1 MKGFFLILL
10 RGQKFCG
17 FGQEGVGGD
26 GDEGMVVVPRW
37 VLLHT
42 LKKKK
47 RYIICRLE
55 YLNYHAVIGNVFLSC
70 LLNTSVSSVKA
81 ILVRK

>member
-37 VLLHT
+37 VLLQT

-47 RYIICRLE
+47 GILF
-55 YLNYHAVIGNVFLSC
+55 ADLS
-70 LLNTSVSSVKA
+70 
-81 ILVRK
+81 I

>member
-26 GDEGMVVVPRW
+26 GDEGMVVIPKW

-47 RYIICRLE
+47 KGILF
-55 YLNYHAVIGNVFLSC
+55 ADLS
-70 LLNTSVSSVKA
+70 
-81 ILVRK
+81 I

>member
-1 MKGFFLILL
+1 MGLARNI
-10 RGQKFCG
+10 
-17 FGQEGVGGD
+17 EGAGGD

-42 LKKKK
+42 FLKK

-55 YLNYHAVIGNVFLSC
+55 YLNYHAVIGNIFLSC

>member
-1 MKGFFLILL
+1 MALARNI
-10 RGQKFCG
+10 
-17 FGQEGVGGD
+17 EGAGGD

-47 RYIICRLE
+47 VY
-55 YLNYHAVIGNVFLSC
+55 YLQ
-70 LLNTSVSSVKA
+70 T
-81 ILVRK
+81 